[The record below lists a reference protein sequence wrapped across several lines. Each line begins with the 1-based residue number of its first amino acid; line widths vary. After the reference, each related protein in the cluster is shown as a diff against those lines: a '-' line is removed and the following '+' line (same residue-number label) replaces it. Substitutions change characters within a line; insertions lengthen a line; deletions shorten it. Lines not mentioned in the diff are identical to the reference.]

1 MARTEPGYDYFPQG
15 RPGRAAEAPVAGRLP
30 AQRSRPLQTLA
41 PEDDG
46 PDAPF
51 VPAGR
56 LSAPPPNLPPVF
68 ERPVQPPG
76 DQRPWSSSGRS
87 PAAAP
92 PASVTSS
99 AGPSLAVPPAGVPGR
114 PVPAFTAHAAAPV
127 SGRPAPPAG
136 QDAAWRAPSPRP
148 LPAPPQDVTL
158 GRRARRRPGRVA
170 VASVLAALLAGA
182 AGYGAVV
189 GVPRYLEHEDR
200 VVWERTSVHVP
211 RTVAGMTRITTA
223 SATAQAK
230 AAQTGLLG
238 SGAGQM
244 ITDLAVY
251 GGKAGTRVVVVVG
264 RPQHPLEADERELVR
279 AGFTRAVAESGVV
292 LTERD
297 PGELGGW
304 FGCGVHKGRTTMCL
318 AVDAGAVV
326 SVTVTATGG
335 SALTLAREA
344 RAAVEL
350 RATP

>member
-15 RPGRAAEAPVAGRLP
+15 RPGQAADSPVAGRLP
-30 AQRSRPLQTLA
+30 SQRTRPLQSLA
-41 PEDDG
+41 PEDYG

-68 ERPVQPPG
+68 ERPVQPRG
-76 DQRPWSSSGRS
+76 DQRPWGSAGQGR
-87 PAAAP
+87 AAAP
-92 PASVTSS
+92 PVS
-99 AGPSLAVPPAGVPGR
+99 VPPPSVSPALVPGR
-114 PVPAFTAHAAAPV
+114 PVPAFTAHAVAPS
-127 SGRPAPPAG
+127 SGHPAPTTAQG
-136 QDAAWRAPSPRP
+136 ATWRAPSPRP
-148 LPAPPQDVTL
+148 LPAAQQDVAL

-182 AGYGAVV
+182 VGYGAVV

-251 GGKAGTRVVVVVG
+251 GGRAGTRVVVVVG
-264 RPQHPLEADERELVR
+264 RPQHPLEADERELVL
-279 AGFTRAVAESGVV
+279 AGFARAVGASGVV

-304 FGCGVHKGRTTMCL
+304 FGCGVHNGRTTMCL

-344 RAAVEL
+344 RAAVER
-350 RATP
+350 RATE